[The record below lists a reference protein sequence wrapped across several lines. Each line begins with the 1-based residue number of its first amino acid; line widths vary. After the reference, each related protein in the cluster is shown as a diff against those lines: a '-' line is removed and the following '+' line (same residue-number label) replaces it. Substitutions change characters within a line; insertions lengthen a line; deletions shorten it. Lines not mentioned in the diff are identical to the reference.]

1 METFGIALGSIWTT
15 WDGVP
20 SSRLLNHI
28 FRHREHN
35 ITHSTTTHNNTFSG
49 HWDAEVSFSGQRLPS
64 PITAF
69 PPKHALTRFSILPLL
84 SRVPSQPDF
93 FPLLFSLVV
102 PSLGLCNEWS
112 SQWKLLETLLIRV
125 SQLFSLQFRLESQL
139 DTSWFKKS
147 NKGQSS
153 ATGKALSPCAL
164 LIFFF
169 FLNDL
174 G

>member
-1 METFGIALGSIWTT
+1 MGSHHQDFWIT
-15 WDGVP
+15 
-20 SSRLLNHI
+20 SFAIENIILLNLPPHT
-28 FRHREHN
+28 
-35 ITHSTTTHNNTFSG
+35 ITHFLGTG
-49 HWDAEVSFSGQRLPS
+49 MQRYLLADRDYLVQLQS
-64 PITAF
+64 F
-69 PPKHALTRFSILPLL
+69 PPNTLLHDFQFSLFSPGYPASLI
-84 SRVPSQPDF
+84 F

-112 SQWKLLETLLIRV
+112 SQRKLLETLLIRV

-169 FLNDL
+169 LKWPCL
-174 G
+174 GGFFKLT